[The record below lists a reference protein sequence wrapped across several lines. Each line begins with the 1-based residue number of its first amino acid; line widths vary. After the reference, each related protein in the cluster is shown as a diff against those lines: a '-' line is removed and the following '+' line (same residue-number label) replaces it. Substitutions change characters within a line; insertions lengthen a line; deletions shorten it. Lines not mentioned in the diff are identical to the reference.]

1 MGDINQN
8 KICAIIV
15 TYNPDYGLIN
25 LINTIKNQV
34 ERIIIIDNNSDEFT
48 LPKILENI
56 CDSNILQFKNKE
68 NYGIGK
74 ALNQGVEIA
83 IKLGFEWV
91 ITFDQDTIPF
101 NNIIDII
108 SEVYYSYPD
117 RNNIGAIGTNY
128 IYKDLKKKY
137 QSSNVKLYEK
147 KDVLI
152 TSGCFVPVRIFLEI
166 EGFREDM
173 FIDHIDEEF
182 CLRLKKHGKISL
194 ISSKL
199 GMVHE
204 AGNIKKISILGLPFS
219 SSNHSTLRRFYMS
232 RNHVLLTKEYIFI
245 NPIFIVKSSVSFFI
259 ELLQML
265 IVDDNKIRKLIA
277 TIKGLYLGIIYASNK
292 KKYYD
297 FK

>member
-1 MGDINQN
+1 MDDINLS

-15 TYNPDYGLIN
+15 TYNPDYALIDLIN
-25 LINTIKNQV
+25 IIKNQV
-34 ERIIIIDNNSDEFT
+34 EKIIIIDNNSDELNPSIT
-48 LPKILENI
+48 LENI
-56 CDSNILQFKNKE
+56 YDSNVLRLKNKE

-74 ALNQGVEIA
+74 ALNQGFEIA
-83 IKLGFEWV
+83 IKFGFEWV
-91 ITFDQDTIPF
+91 VTFDQDTKPF

-117 RNNIGAIGTNY
+117 KANIGAIGANY
-128 IYKDLKKKY
+128 IYKDLKKQY
-137 QSSNVKLYEK
+137 QTPNFRLYEE

-152 TSGCFVPVRIFLEI
+152 TSGCFVPVRVFLEV

-182 CLRLKKHGKISL
+182 CLRLKKYGKVAL

-204 AGNIKKISILGLPFS
+204 AGNIKKILLLGITFS
-219 SSNHSTLRRFYMS
+219 SSNHSSLRRFYMS
-232 RNHVLLTKEYIFI
+232 RNHVVLIKEYFFL
-245 NPIFIVKSSVSFFI
+245 NPIFIIKSSVFFFI

-265 IVDDNKIRKLIA
+265 IVDDNKKQKLVA
-277 TIKGLYLGIIYASNK
+277 TLKGLYVGITYSSNQ